1 MKGDG
6 GDGEIKGGVKG
17 TKGGGRGE
25 EDKRKEGTPSLKKAD
40 ERMERWF
47 LSFSAPFP
55 SGER

>member
-6 GDGEIKGGVKG
+6 SDGEIKGRVKG
-17 TKGGGRGE
+17 TKGGVG
-25 EDKRKEGTPSLKKAD
+25 DKRKEGGRSSLKKAD

-47 LSFSAPFP
+47 LSSSVPFP

>member
-17 TKGGGRGE
+17 TEGGE
-25 EDKRKEGTPSLKKAD
+25 EDKSRAGGRPSLKKAD